1 MTPGFA
7 DENLLR
13 ALAPQ
18 VLGALLRR
26 YGASQFDLCE
36 DAVQDALLAAYEQWP
51 RRGNP
56 DDPLAWLITTAQRR
70 LIDHIRS
77 EKRRRDRELTHAR
90 LSPAGIAQLRER
102 PGSQAGA
109 EVEAEARVGATDD
122 SVQLLRL
129 CCHPSLS
136 PAAQVALTLRA
147 VAGLTTAQIAR
158 AYLLPEATVAQRI
171 TRAKARIR
179 DAGAVFPSPTDAE
192 DRITS
197 VLTVLYLMFNEGHTA
212 TAGPAVHDVE
222 LSGEAIRL
230 ARMVCSES
238 PERLSDRLSE
248 HGEAAGLLALMLL
261 TDARRPA
268 RTTPDGALV
277 PLDEQDRSLWNQAAI
292 DEGVAILER
301 TLLGRRPSAYLL
313 QASIAAL
320 HDEAPSTDETDWP
333 QILILY
339 KLLER
344 ETGNP
349 VVTLNR
355 AVAEAMVHGPTA
367 GLAIV
372 DRLLVDPV
380 KAKRLAAEPHRVL
393 AVRAHLLEQAGER
406 EAAIDAYRSAAR
418 ATASIPER
426 DYLLARA
433 RRMT

>member
-1 MTPGFA
+1 MTRAGA
-7 DENLLR
+7 SDDLLR

-18 VLGALLRR
+18 VLAALLRR

-36 DAVQDALLAAYEQWP
+36 DAVQEALLAAHEQWP
-51 RRGNP
+51 GRGHP
-56 DDPLAWLITTAQRR
+56 DDPAAWLITTARRR
-70 LIDHIRS
+70 LIDRIRS
-77 EKRRRDRELTHAR
+77 EKRRRDREATQASLAHPLEQHA
-90 LSPAGIAQLRER
+90 
-102 PGSQAGA
+102 AGA
-109 EVEAEARVGATDD
+109 IDD

-129 CCHPSLS
+129 CCHPALS
-136 PAAQVALTLRA
+136 PPAQVALTLRA
-147 VAGLTTAQIAR
+147 VGGLTTAQIAH

-179 DAGAVFPSPTDAE
+179 EAGAAFPAPTDAE
-192 DRITS
+192 DRITP

-230 ARMVCSES
+230 ARMVCADL
-238 PERLSDRLSE
+238 PG
-248 HGEAAGLLALMLL
+248 HGEASGLLALMLL

-268 RTTPDGALV
+268 RTTGHGALI
-277 PLDEQDRSLWNQAAI
+277 PLDEQDRSLWNRATI
-292 DEGVAILER
+292 HEGVAILER
-301 TLLGRRPSAYLL
+301 TLPGRHPSPYLL

-320 HDEAPSTDETDWP
+320 HDEASSTAETDWP

-339 KLLER
+339 KLLEQ

-355 AVAEAMVHGPTA
+355 AVAESMVHGPAA

-372 DRLLVDPV
+372 DGLFDRGLPAD
-380 KAKRLAAEPHRVL
+380 PHRVL
-393 AVRAHLLEQAGER
+393 AVRAHLLEQIGER
-406 EAAIDAYRSAAR
+406 EAAVDAYRSASR
-418 ATASIPER
+418 ATASLPER

-433 RRMT
+433 RKLTAG